1 MLRLNDLVAVC
12 VQNLELVILLLLSPL
27 PSESENEIK
36 SIKIVPLI
44 LELFHTYQA
53 FKRLGFL
60 ISFTK
65 IYKVCINV
73 CIIYVLQDS
82 CNLDDN
88 RGVGV

>member
-1 MLRLNDLVAVC
+1 M
-12 VQNLELVILLLLSPL
+12 
-27 PSESENEIK
+27 
-36 SIKIVPLI
+36 
-44 LELFHTYQA
+44 

-60 ISFTK
+60 IFFTNN
-65 IYKVCINV
+65 YKVCIDI